1 MVVHPEREPRA
12 FPRRWVELAAH
23 GGGAQLARCDEPC
36 EGVQTWGYAAG
47 ATALVRATPSFAWG
61 FVVDYSRFRW
71 QPEGR
76 RARSA
81 EAMFLGLAA
90 RPYFTD
96 RSRFEPWLELSIL
109 VNTIGFG
116 AGAGFDVFV
125 LDHLKVGPR
134 AHFNFAPQ
142 NRGSRYG
149 AGPDPAPPPSPGI
162 DAVAQLGVAVT
173 LTFGPPSR

>member
-1 MVVHPEREPRA
+1 MRSELWPAALIVLGISVPAHATRFVIPHGGQLRPVVVHPEREPRA

-61 FVVDYSRFRW
+61 FVVDW
-71 QPEGR
+71 
-76 RARSA
+76 
-81 EAMFLGLAA
+81 
-90 RPYFTD
+90 
-96 RSRFEPWLELSIL
+96 
-109 VNTIGFG
+109 
-116 AGAGFDVFV
+116 
-125 LDHLKVGPR
+125 
-134 AHFNFAPQ
+134 
-142 NRGSRYG
+142 SRYG